1 MVDQFGDIQVFTGQ
15 ELAERTKTPTSAVA
29 VEQSRAVAE
38 AQAAMLVAR
47 MNPRDEITAYER
59 IMTACKR
66 PSLAEAAEYAYKRGG
81 SLVTGPTIRL
91 AEVMARAWGNM
102 AYGLRE
108 LGRASGASEME
119 AFAWDLETNTRV
131 VRTFQV
137 RHVREKRAGNETLTG
152 ERDIYELTA
161 NMGQRRVR
169 ACILEVIPGDIVEA
183 AREQCKK
190 TLSSGAGG
198 PLEDRVRTMVVA
210 FKEFGVSQ
218 EMIER
223 LLAHPVKA
231 MVEAEFVRLKQ
242 IFRSLKDGMAKRE
255 EFFSVVDAP
264 PQAEPEKP
272 KGKGKKEPTTPPLD
286 LSGDIQPEDEGIDST
301 AIPKCLKGHITP
313 TESTCDGC
321 EEYPCSMAV
330 DLGEPTT

>member
-1 MVDQFGDIQVFTGQ
+1 MEGNQFGEIQVFTGQ
-15 ELAERTKTPTSAVA
+15 ELAERPKATTSAVA

-38 AQAAMLVAR
+38 AQASMLVAR
-47 MNPRDEITAYER
+47 MNPRDEITAFER

-102 AYGLRE
+102 SYGLRE
-108 LGRASGASEME
+108 LGRASGTSEME

-137 RHVREKRAGNETLTG
+137 RHIREKKSGDEALTG

-183 AREQCKK
+183 ARDQCKK
-190 TLSSGAGG
+190 TLASGAGG
-198 PLEDRVRTMVVA
+198 PLEDRVRAMVVA
-210 FKEFGVSQ
+210 FKDFGVSQ

-223 LLAHPVKA
+223 FLAHPVRA
-231 MVEAEFVRLKQ
+231 MVEAELVRLKQ
-242 IFRSLKDGMAKRE
+242 IYRGLKDGLSKRE
-255 EFFSVVDAP
+255 DFFSVAET
-264 PQAEPEKP
+264 PQTEKP
-272 KGKGKKEPTTPPLD
+272 KEKAKKDAPQSIPEAVRGGAKGEVLEAPSEPTPNPCPAQYETPD
-286 LSGDIQPEDEGIDST
+286 KIICGECPERG
-301 AIPKCLKGHITP
+301 
-313 TESTCDGC
+313 TCTDPRKA
-321 EEYPCSMAV
+321 E
-330 DLGEPTT
+330 